1 MVPHKLKR
9 GDDALM
15 RLRVHEGVPPPY
27 DKVKRKVAPPA
38 LRILKLAPG
47 RDYCT
52 LGRLSHEVG
61 WKYANVIETLELKRK
76 ARSAIRVN
84 MKKKESALRKKAK
97 KEMETQLLPLKKG
110 LAKRGILV

>member
-15 RLRVHEGVPPPY
+15 RLRCHEGVPPPY
-27 DKVKRKVAPPA
+27 DKVKRMVVPPA
-38 LRILKLAPG
+38 MRILKLRPG
-47 RDYCT
+47 RRFCT

-84 MKKKESALRKKAK
+84 LKKKEASEKKAK
-97 KEMETQLLPLKKG
+97 KVKLEKQLAPIRKQ
-110 LAKRGILV
+110 LAARGVLI